1 MAHSRRRPRQRQRII
16 VRGRLQRTSA
26 TKSAVTG
33 LMQRNKKRVFA
44 GRELPRARSADK
56 AEQAYR
62 RSDALDK
69 RRKLMEAWATYC
81 EPKRLRH
88 RRANAQTKMDRG
100 RVFIIR
106 IGKRAQ
112 LHAETDRTATSGGL
126 SLGTMNALHR
136 SSSSFRNR
144 PICFLR
150 LFKAGRAS
158 F

>member
-1 MAHSRRRPRQRQRII
+1 
-16 VRGRLQRTSA
+16 
-26 TKSAVTG
+26 
-33 LMQRNKKRVFA
+33 MQKNFCA
-44 GRELPRARSADK
+44 RAKQQSSADK

-62 RSDALDK
+62 RSDALNK

-106 IGKRAQ
+106 IEKRAQ

-126 SLGTMNALHR
+126 SLGTMNVLHR
-136 SSSSFRNR
+136 SSSSSFRNR

-150 LFKAGRAS
+150 LFKAGRAI